1 MERARYISVENRK
14 AKVYAYRACTRIIV
28 QYSRQCPNQ
37 NHKPKSNVI
46 IAVMSSR
53 LRLKSKSITPFS
65 PLYPLDPKT
74 QDSYIKQHQPQ

>member
-46 IAVMSSR
+46 ITVMSSK
-53 LRLKSKSITPFS
+53 LRSISITPFS
-65 PLYPLDPKT
+65 PLYPLDPKN